1 MLDARIHKGV
11 AGATQINSRGV
22 QIHMHMLIVRGA
34 LLALALVL
42 SISAVAAGDI
52 SRGAVFYETNFSTG
66 QYWDTNNPSS
76 FYWQEGRGAYHY
88 LLVGGTNSYAC
99 KPVFVDDG
107 SSFRLSFDVTPS
119 RCDYNAAMR
128 FGLFDR
134 DMDINDGS
142 CLFAELTRDKYGNL
156 FRLKGIT
163 RAGNIVEVHS
173 QRESYGGPTVTY
185 ELNRTYRIILEY
197 DGIDNTVSMTVFETD
212 TWDEV
217 WRVDLPVGQPF
228 AGLSRLGFSTVGLY
242 GQTNREAEGT
252 IDTVILR
259 QVPDTTPV
267 PTGTTPPATTATAPP
282 ATTASAPT
290 PSSPLPL
297 VPAILG
303 IIAGAVLRR

>member
-1 MLDARIHKGV
+1 MHKGV

-22 QIHMHMLIVRGA
+22 QIHVHMLIVRGT

-52 SRGAVFYETNFSTG
+52 SRGHVFYETNFSTD
-66 QYWDTNNPSS
+66 QYWETNNPSS

-88 LLVGGTNSYAC
+88 LLVGGTNSYAY

-107 SSFRLSFDVTPS
+107 SSFRLTFDVTPS

-134 DMDINDGS
+134 DMNINEGS

-163 RAGNIVEVHS
+163 RANNIAEVHS

-185 ELNRTYRIILEY
+185 ELNRTYRIVLEH
-197 DGIDNTVSMTVFETD
+197 DRIDNTVSMTVFETD

-217 WRVDLPVGQPF
+217 WRVDLPVGQSF

-252 IDTVILR
+252 IDNVVLR
-259 QVPDTTPV
+259 QMPRGTPA
-267 PTGTTPPATTATAPP
+267 PTETTPPATTTDTAPP
-282 ATTASAPT
+282 ATTTDTPA

-297 VPAILG
+297 VLAVLG
-303 IIAGAVLRR
+303 IVAGAVLRR